1 MHIFSEWLITEEEN
15 QFDISFWKGRN
26 MYYDCPIACKI
37 LGVQSLIY
45 SGVEKHYYRGKYAIL
60 RAPEH

>member
-1 MHIFSEWLITEEEN
+1 
-15 QFDISFWKGRN
+15 